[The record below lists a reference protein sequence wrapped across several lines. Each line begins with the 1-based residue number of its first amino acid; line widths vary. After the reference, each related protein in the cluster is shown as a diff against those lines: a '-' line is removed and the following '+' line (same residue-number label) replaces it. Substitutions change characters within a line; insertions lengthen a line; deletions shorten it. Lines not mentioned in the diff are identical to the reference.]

1 MENAIKYTPAGTL
14 IVVSARE
21 VSGAVELAVTDAGP
35 GIPANELDRV
45 FDAFYRS
52 PRNARIPGTGIG
64 LSIARGF
71 VKAHGGRIW
80 AERRASGGASIR
92 FTLPVERVDGERNGE

>member
-1 MENAIKYTPAGTL
+1 M
-14 IVVSARE
+14 
-21 VSGAVELAVTDAGP
+21 TDAGP

-71 VKAHGGRIW
+71 VKAHGGRISV
-80 AERRASGGASIR
+80 ESRVGEGTTFR
-92 FTLPVERVDGERNGE
+92 FTLPLDEPDHAGDEAR